1 MEVHRW
7 LELRERASRS
17 VDLEHAV
24 SIPGDRSATRTPGRH
39 VIDGRDVVAG
49 HASQEEPIHRSPF
62 FFDRAIDPGGE
73 GRRPTGEGGVP
84 ERRPVSHQVQTV
96 LRLRTDR

>member
-1 MEVHRW
+1 MEVHRR
-7 LELRERASRS
+7 LQLRERASRS

-24 SIPGDRSATRTPGRH
+24 SIPGDRSATWTTDRYVVH
-39 VIDGRDVVAG
+39 GRDVLAG
-49 HASQEEPIHRSPF
+49 HALQQEPIHRSPF
-62 FFDRAIDPGGE
+62 FGQAIDPGGE

-84 ERRPVSHQVQTV
+84 ERRPVSHQVQTA